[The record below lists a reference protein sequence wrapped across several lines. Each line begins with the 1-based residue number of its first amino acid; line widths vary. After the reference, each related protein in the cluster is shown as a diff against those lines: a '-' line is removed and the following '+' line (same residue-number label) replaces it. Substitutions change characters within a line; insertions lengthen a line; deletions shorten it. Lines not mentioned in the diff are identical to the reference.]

1 MDAVVSQTRRFARY
15 EIIRKLGR
23 SMTDVYL
30 AFDPRTARRV
40 ILKLIEESR
49 DDLTQV
55 VIEAEKRGAQI
66 QSELHRLDPRIIEI
80 YECGNTQGHFFIA
93 MEYFEGKN
101 ILEILQLERRLEA
114 RRAAKYAAEMC
125 SQLERLHSFVS
136 DVDGKKHAVVHGDI
150 KPSNIQIGRN
160 DELRL
165 LDFGIS
171 KVITSTRNLTRHNLG
186 SPTYCSP
193 ERLSKGIVDAQAD
206 LWAVGVSLYEMVA
219 GAPPYQAQDTRK
231 LENLIQSKRPPR
243 SLPSTCPPVLA
254 AIVWK
259 ALAAEIDRRYA
270 SAADFHKDLRAYLD
284 GTQTVAFAEKRPSWD
299 SNDTVQKFQPEI
311 VAIDSPPTRRRS
323 ATDPQPTRLRAA
335 FDKVTRR
342 IERAGKK
349 RDFDWFRFG
358 SIVAGIL
365 AIFLLAYLVGR
376 LRDEIWPARNPVD
389 YAHASVAE
397 INGDWTQYLKMKQRD
412 AFLGGFSPARMRGQ
426 ELKASFT
433 ASADEVIDGYH
444 NSSDPSPESV
454 DWAKAELCLRHA
466 EEIDPDDRTIAGKLF
481 LCEGYETLVQNP
493 KLPNAAR
500 SEPIFRKAIAKIPK
514 SPDPHLALARLYVY
528 SYLNVG
534 RALAELHSAERLGFR
549 FGPREIEEQGDGYLF
564 RAELEL
570 KQAEKSAAKQAGDE
584 EKFIRLAHD
593 DMDRA
598 RNLYEPISGFSNVS
612 VSLNR
617 LDRDADRADKLEPDS
632 DPPDEIK
639 KTGRGRGKPSSDAFS
654 KLLSHFK
661 WQ

>member
-1 MDAVVSQTRRFARY
+1 MDAVVSQTKRFARY

-66 QSELHRLDPRIIEI
+66 QSELHRLDSRIIEI

-101 ILEILQLERRLEA
+101 ILEILQLERRLDA

-136 DVDGKKHAVVHGDI
+136 DVDGKKRAVVHGDI

-171 KVITSTRNLTRHNLG
+171 KVITSTRNLTQHNLG

-193 ERLSKGIVDAQAD
+193 ERLAKGIVDAQTD

-243 SLPSTCPPVLA
+243 SLPSNCPPILA
-254 AIVWK
+254 AIIWK
-259 ALAAEIDRRYA
+259 ALAGDIDRRYA
-270 SAADFHKDLRAYLD
+270 SAADFHRDLRAYLD
-284 GTQTVAFAEKRPSWD
+284 GTPTVAFAEKRPSWD
-299 SNDTVQKFQPEI
+299 SNDTVQKFEPEI
-311 VAIDSPPTRRRS
+311 VTMGLPDAK
-323 ATDPQPTRLRAA
+323 AGATRLRAA
-335 FDKVTRR
+335 IDKVTRR
-342 IERAGKK
+342 INRVNRAPG
-349 RDFDWFRFG
+349 FDWLRLG
-358 SIVAGIL
+358 AIIAGIL
-365 AIFLLAYLVGR
+365 AIFLLAYFIGR
-376 LRDEIWPARNPVD
+376 LRDEIWPARNPAD

-397 INGDWTQYLKMKQRD
+397 INNEWAQYLKMKQRD
-412 AFLGGFSPARMRGQ
+412 GFLGALSPARFRGR
-426 ELKASFT
+426 ELKSNFV
-433 ASADEVIDGYH
+433 ASADELIDGYH

-466 EEIDPDDRTIAGKLF
+466 EEIDPDDRSIAGKLL
-481 LCEGYETLVQNP
+481 LCQGYVVLVQNP
-493 KLPNAAR
+493 KLPGAAR
-500 SEPIFRKAIAKIPK
+500 SEPIFRKAIAKMPK

-528 SYLNVG
+528 SYSNVG

-564 RAELEL
+564 RCEIEL
-570 KQAEKSAAKQAGDE
+570 KQAEKAAAKQGSEE
-584 EKFIRLAHD
+584 EKFVRLARD

-598 RNLYEPISGFSNVS
+598 RNLYEPISGYSNVS

-617 LDRDADRADKLEPDS
+617 LDRDADRADRLEPDS
-632 DPPDEIK
+632 DSDSSDETA
-639 KTGRGRGKPSSDAFS
+639 KTKARARGKTSSDAFS